1 VSRSSWNGRLLDRL
15 GTVDGVT
22 ATEDPGVAAL
32 DSALAEDLTWLLQR
46 VGSGLVGA
54 LDHVARRHGGSLRSV
69 VVLRLLAACPPA
81 TQLALGS
88 AAGLDKTT
96 VTSALDALERAGWV
110 VRRPSAHDRRARL
123 AEITDAGRS
132 WLAAVEPEL
141 ARVEHELLADLPAG
155 DREHLVR
162 TLQRLASGSFAA
174 AAPPSGSCV

>member
-1 VSRSSWNGRLLDRL
+1 M
-15 GTVDGVT
+15 DGVT
-22 ATEDPGVAAL
+22 ATEDDTGPAPVGPTSV
-32 DSALAEDLTWLLQR
+32 DPALAEDLTWLLQR

-54 LDHVARRHGGSLRSV
+54 LDHVARRKGGSLRSV

-96 VTSALDALERAGWV
+96 VTSALDALERAGWA
-110 VRRPSAHDRRARL
+110 VRRPSANDRRVRL
-123 AEITDAGRS
+123 AEITDAGRA

-141 ARVEHELLADLPAG
+141 ARVEDQLLADLPAG

-162 TLQRLASGSFAA
+162 TLHRLAVGSFAA